1 MPKNVSWMVVT
12 LLMDSKN
19 VTEEGISL
27 IVGNRR
33 SLPVLF
39 CPKTIRARTAVNS
52 GTENRGG
59 GNKRV
64 FCEKFIWTHCFGRSL
79 YTSAYW

>member
-1 MPKNVSWMVVT
+1 
-12 LLMDSKN
+12 MDGSDSPN
-19 VTEEGISL
+19 GLEECLEEGDISL

-33 SLPVLF
+33 FLPVLL
-39 CPKTIRARTAVNS
+39 CPKTIQARTAVNS
-52 GTENRGG
+52 GTENRAG

-64 FCEKFIWTHCFGRSL
+64 FCEKFIWTHCFVRSI